1 MNKDSPLE
9 TLNSD
14 KDSTMKTLSRNE
26 ANVTDSANTNV
37 EGSNKCEE
45 RTSDKFESLADVSA
59 EPPQYVA
66 LRLQFSLPASC
77 YATSAL
83 REVLIDDSSYS
94 AQKRLNQEFSDKAE
108 QGQKRKMNDGSDEH
122 DDVKKGHV
130 EGYSIERGHRGR
142 GKHNR
147 HNRNHGKHRG
157 GNRNR
162 GRGRGRGRHNRHNR
176 NHGKHR

>member
-37 EGSNKCEE
+37 DCSNKCEE
-45 RTSDKFESLADVSA
+45 RTPDKFESLADVSA

-66 LRLQFSLPASC
+66 LRLQFSLPACC

-83 REVLIDDSSYS
+83 REVLIDDSSYT
-94 AQKRLNQEFSDKAE
+94 AQKRLNQEFSDKVE

-122 DDVKKGHV
+122 ENAKRGHM
-130 EGYSIERGHRGR
+130 EGERGHRGR
-142 GKHNR
+142 GNHNR
-147 HNRNHGKHRG
+147 HNRNHGKHR
-157 GNRNR
+157 
-162 GRGRGRGRHNRHNR
+162 
-176 NHGKHR
+176 